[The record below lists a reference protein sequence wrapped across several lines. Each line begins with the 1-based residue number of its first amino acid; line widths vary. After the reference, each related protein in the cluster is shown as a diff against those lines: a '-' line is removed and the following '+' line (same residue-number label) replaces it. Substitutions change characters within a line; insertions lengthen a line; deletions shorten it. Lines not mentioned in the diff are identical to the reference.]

1 MLANDPGLGDSQ
13 VHVHERRCSEG
24 VAAGLQVAAAKIAVA
39 VLVDRHAGCRGVA
52 EAALGTENA
61 TNLNLPRQ
69 FHQAMHLERMA
80 EGKIRWAILKPCTVV
95 KLIGWGDEVPIA
107 CNERPTGVRLTRT
120 RHSTGIRVRYSRIRD
135 YRHNSP
141 EAISGISVVPA
152 ERIGAQIGVERVIVF
167 RNKGI

>member
-1 MLANDPGLGDSQ
+1 
-13 VHVHERRCSEG
+13 
-24 VAAGLQVAAAKIAVA
+24 
-39 VLVDRHAGCRGVA
+39 
-52 EAALGTENA
+52 
-61 TNLNLPRQ
+61 
-69 FHQAMHLERMA
+69 
-80 EGKIRWAILKPCTVV
+80 RWAIIKPCTVV
-95 KLIGWGDEVPIA
+95 KLIGLGDEVSIA

-167 RNKGI
+167 RNKGIAAPERITFAHTLFKRENPGVVRTGV